1 MIQSYLVLT
10 QSFLQIN
17 KLNQILAWDFF
28 GKNKFDVLN
37 IDQITNELKTDKNDL
52 EKLEII
58 DKIEEKTETLP
69 KEKSKN
75 KMETKT
81 EIKVENNLENNL
93 ENKINVNWHKFQANG
108 QILIANFD
116 DKKDCREQILTFYQ
130 NYSKPTLLFL
140 GNLENYS
147 IPLQEGFLKFLEEP
161 PNNLFIILLASNSS
175 AILPTILSRTHK
187 ILLTNSTVFSLLDKE
202 ILEKI
207 GKNLPGIRE
216 IVKEI
221 LLGKM
226 PLIDLKKVERNEFDM
241 WLWQIEKCLEEVFRQ
256 KHTQKSAKY
265 LTKILEIR
273 KLNSQNLQKKL
284 AWAGLL

>member
-1 MIQSYLVLT
+1 MIQSYLILT

-37 IDQITNELKTDKNDL
+37 IDQITNELKTDKNNL
-52 EKLEII
+52 EKLEIV

-75 KMETKT
+75 KME
-81 EIKVENNLENNL
+81 IKVENNLENNL
-93 ENKINVNWHKFQANG
+93 EDKINANWHKFQASG
-108 QILIANFD
+108 QILTANFD

-147 IPLQEGFLKFLEEP
+147 IPLQEGLLKFLEEP
-161 PNNLFIILLASNSS
+161 PDNLFIILLASNSS
-175 AILPTILSRTHK
+175 QILPTILSRTHK
-187 ILLTNSTVFSLLDKE
+187 VLLTNSTVFSLLDKE

-207 GKNLPGIRE
+207 SKNLLGPRE

-256 KHTQKSAKY
+256 KNTPNSAQY
-265 LTKILEIR
+265 LTKILQVR

-284 AWAGLL
+284 AWGNLL